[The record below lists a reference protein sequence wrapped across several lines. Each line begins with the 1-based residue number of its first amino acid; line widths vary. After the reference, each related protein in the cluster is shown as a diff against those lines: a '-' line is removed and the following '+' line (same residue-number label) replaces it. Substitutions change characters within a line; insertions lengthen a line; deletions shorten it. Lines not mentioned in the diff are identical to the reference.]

1 MNKDFI
7 VLENGFVI
15 RKSYVNIVLLAYNAD
30 DNMYRVD
37 IHYPGDVI
45 TSYYSSERDA
55 NNELKRLTSQ
65 LLEKG

>member
-1 MNKDFI
+1 MNKDLM
-7 VLENGFVI
+7 VLENGSVI
-15 RKSYVNIVLLAYNAD
+15 RKSYVNVVLIAYNAD
-30 DNMYRVD
+30 DNLYQVD
-37 IHYPGDVI
+37 IHYPGGVI

>member
-1 MNKDFI
+1 MNKDLM
-7 VLENGFVI
+7 VLENGSVI
-15 RKSYVNIVLLAYNAD
+15 RKSYVNVVLIASDAD
-30 DNMYRVD
+30 DSIYRVEV
-37 IHYPGDVI
+37 HYPGGVI